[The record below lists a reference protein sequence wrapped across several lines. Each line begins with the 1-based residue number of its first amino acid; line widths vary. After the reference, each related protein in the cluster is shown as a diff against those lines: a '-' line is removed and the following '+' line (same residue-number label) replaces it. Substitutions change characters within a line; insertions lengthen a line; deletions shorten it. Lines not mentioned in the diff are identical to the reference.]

1 MYTQSQIQ
9 VKIEN
14 YCVYQERSQQEV
26 RDKLYSWGLHKNEVE
41 NAISHLIENNFLN
54 EERFA
59 IAYTQG
65 KLRIKK
71 WGRFK
76 IKQGLKMKR
85 VSEPLIK
92 TALKTIDPDE
102 YYENLKSVLD
112 KKASLLKV
120 EDEWKRKNTLIQYG
134 ISRGYERD
142 LIFEILNHNDL

>member
-92 TALKTIDPDE
+92 IALKTIDPDE